1 MKDKFDSPTDETP
14 LNTLLN
20 IGASCDLITPVY
32 VILTNAAAGPIARF
46 GVLANAGFD
55 RGDIRR
61 LLSRNGVQSWGYIY
75 NVAGDLIMFSVREE
89 EATQAAEVLQRGGVP
104 VLVGPADEA
113 TQVTRPSVALSNNV
127 AMQPMAIV
135 PARSIWGV
143 LWGLVVRLIG

>member
-1 MKDKFDSPTDETP
+1 MKDQTP

-32 VILTNAAAGPIARF
+32 VILRDAYAENVTHF
-46 GVLANAGFD
+46 GVVANAGFD

-61 LLSRNGVQSWGYIY
+61 LLRTNGVESWGYIY

-89 EATQAAEVLQRGGVP
+89 QATQAAMVLQRGGVP
-104 VLVGPADEA
+104 VLAGPADETTEA
-113 TQVTRPSVALSNNV
+113 AKPSVALSNNV
-127 AMQPMAIV
+127 AMKPMAIV